1 MSSNDEQSPNYSAA
15 GGNRRPSVATQF
27 KKGQSG
33 NPKGRPPKST
43 GQRRVVEK
51 VLAEKQRLPGQP
63 RGERVLYTNLE
74 LLIMTAKKLAASGH
88 QQATKLYTHV
98 LGKYGTQEPVN
109 REIGYIVMPE
119 ALTREEWEARYSP
132 KDDPP
137 GQPDYDD

>member
-1 MSSNDEQSPNYSAA
+1 MSSNDDQKPNDGVA
-15 GGNRRPSVATQF
+15 GGYRRPPVATQF

-33 NPKGRPPKST
+33 NPKGRPLKSV

-51 VLAEKQRLPGQP
+51 VLAEKQRLSGQH

-88 QQATKLYTHV
+88 QQATKLYTYL
-98 LGKYGTQEPVN
+98 LGKYGTQEPVD
-109 REIGYIVMPE
+109 REIGYIVLPE
-119 ALTREEWEARYSP
+119 ALTREEWEAKYMP

-137 GQPDYDD
+137 GKADFED

>member
-1 MSSNDEQSPNYSAA
+1 MNRKSNPKPTECEVVGYGMP
-15 GGNRRPSVATQF
+15 PVATQF

-43 GQRRVVEK
+43 GQRKVVEK
-51 VLAEKQRLPGQP
+51 VLAEKQRLAGQP

-88 QQATKLYTHV
+88 QQATKLYIYV
-98 LGKYGTQEPVN
+98 LGKYGTQEPVS
-109 REIGYIVMPE
+109 REIGYIVIPE
-119 ALTREEWEARYSP
+119 ALTREEWEAKYMP

-137 GQPDYDD
+137 GDGEMLD